1 MIASVRRP
9 KILGTG
15 LIALDMVIS
24 AHPSTPVRCWT
35 GGTCGNVL
43 SILAWLGWDAYPVS
57 RMNGDSASECIRADM
72 EGWGVHLDW
81 ANCAPTTN
89 TPMVVEQIFH
99 ERDGQ
104 PGHRFL
110 WSCPHCGGRLP
121 GFKPI
126 SVAAAERIMPEVADA
141 SVFFFDRPS
150 RATLALAAEASE
162 QGAVVVFEPSGTG
175 SGSLVAE
182 GISVAHVVKYAEGR
196 WEKSYDSIEI
206 NSAALV
212 EVRTLGERGLEYR
225 HRLGRSVSD
234 WTLQKAF
241 SVPRPADACG
251 AGDWCTAG
259 LIAKTS
265 GGGLKTLRRAGAR
278 GVRDALRY
286 GQALA
291 AWNCRFEGA
300 RGGMYVVDREI
311 FEKEIASVVDN
322 GELERI
328 DADPEVSTSCQ
339 SVTCPS
345 CSRGSI

>member
-1 MIASVRRP
+1 MPSISRP
-9 KILGTG
+9 KVFGTG

-24 AHPSTPVRCWT
+24 ADPNAPVRSWT

-57 RMNGDSASECIRADM
+57 RMNGDSAAECIRADM
-72 EGWGVHLDW
+72 ESWGVHLDW
-81 ANCAPTTN
+81 ADCAPPTN
-89 TPMVVEQIFH
+89 TPMVVEKIFLG
-99 ERDGQ
+99 RDGQ

-121 GFKPI
+121 GFRPI
-126 SVAAAERIMPEVADA
+126 SVAAAERVMPEVANA

-150 RATLALAAEASE
+150 RATLALATEASAR
-162 QGAVVVFEPSGTG
+162 GAVVCFEPSGAG
-175 SGSLVAE
+175 SASLVAE
-182 GISVAHVVKYAEGR
+182 GISVAHVIKYAEGR
-196 WEKSYDSIEI
+196 WDKSYDSIGIE
-206 NSAALV
+206 STPLV

-225 HRLGRSVSD
+225 HRLGGSVSN
-234 WTLQKAF
+234 WTFQKAF
-241 SVPRPADACG
+241 SVPRAADACG

-259 LIAKTS
+259 LIAMTS
-265 GGGLKTLRRAGAR
+265 AGGLEALRQAGAR

-311 FEKEIASVVDN
+311 FEQEIALVVES
-322 GELERI
+322 GELQEI
-328 DADPEVSTSCQ
+328 DYDSEVSKSCQ

-345 CSRGSI
+345 CSHGSV